1 MGIKFTPVS
10 GTEARIA
17 VWQQDATDEVA
28 NMPSTGTTVGLGE
41 TRRRGIDLQF
51 TSNIT
56 ERWSLWGSHAIQEAK
71 VVSAYTSDGE
81 SLAGKE
87 VFSTPRYISNL
98 GTDYQFNQDWRFGL
112 QARAQGDY
120 YIDSLNQ
127 QGKYGGY
134 AVLDANVRYTLS
146 ETTSLDL
153 QLKNLTNREYEYVW
167 YDNFFWGGDNQPM
180 FSPAPGRTAYVS
192 LNLKL

>member
-1 MGIKFTPVS
+1 MMGTD
-10 GTEARIA
+10 ARIA

-51 TSNIT
+51 NSSIT
-56 ERWSLWGSHAIQEAK
+56 EKLNVWGSHSIQEAK
-71 VVSAYTSDGE
+71 VVSAYTAGGQ

-87 VFSTPRYISNL
+87 VFSTPRYMTNL
-98 GTDYQFNQDWRFGL
+98 GADYQLNYHWRFGL

-120 YIDSLNQ
+120 YIDSLNE

-134 AVLDANVRYTLS
+134 AVVDASVRYTHS
-146 ETTSLDL
+146 ETASIDL
-153 QLKNLTNREYEYVW
+153 QVKNLTDREYEYVW
-167 YDNFFWGGDNQPM
+167 FDNFFWNGDDQPM
-180 FSPAPGRTAYVS
+180 FSPAPGRTAFVS
-192 LNLKL
+192 LNLKM